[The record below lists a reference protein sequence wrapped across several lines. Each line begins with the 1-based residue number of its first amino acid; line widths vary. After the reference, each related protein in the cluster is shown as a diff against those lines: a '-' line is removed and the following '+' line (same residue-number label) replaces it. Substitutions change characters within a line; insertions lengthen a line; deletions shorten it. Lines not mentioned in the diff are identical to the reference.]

1 MISVVKSRLSY
12 KDITLRIICGGLFL
26 FISGCTG
33 SSDDTAPSTNKKE
46 TTKDDSIDTADY
58 ISLNGHTQGTTF
70 SVIYKA
76 TTRLSYKNEID
87 SLLVDFDNSLST
99 YNASSFI
106 TILNE
111 YGRVTPDEQFIECF
125 RLADEVYHET
135 NGAFNPAIYPI
146 IELWGD
152 DFKNIDII
160 SQEEVDSTLKLCNYK
175 LVEFNKDSNA
185 YIVPDGV
192 KVEMNAIAQGY
203 SVDRVA
209 GFLEAKGINDYMVE
223 IGGELITSGKS
234 PQNGDW
240 IIGIE
245 QPKEEKSS
253 VEDEFMLKVP
263 LRNRALATSGS
274 YRKFKMVDGKRLS
287 HTIDPSTGY
296 PSSNNLLSV
305 TVIAKSAAIA
315 DAYAT
320 AFMVMGLENAK
331 EFLQGNKNIR
341 NLEVYLIYDVQGE
354 LKTWNTRMFEEF
366 LP

>member
-1 MISVVKSRLSY
+1 MISVVKSKHRY
-12 KDITLRIICGGLFL
+12 KELTLRILCGGLFL
-26 FISGCTG
+26 LSIGCSS
-33 SSDDTAPSTNKKE
+33 SSDNSSSSEKKQQGE
-46 TTKDDSIDTADY
+46 EVKIDSADY
-58 ISLNGHTQGTTF
+58 ISLKGHTQGTTF

-76 TTRLSYKNEID
+76 STTKSYKNEID

-111 YGRVTPDEQFIECF
+111 YGEVKPDEQFVECF
-125 RLADEVYHET
+125 KLASEVYKET

-146 IELWGD
+146 IELWGE
-152 DFKNIDII
+152 DFKNLEII
-160 SQEEVDSTLKLCNYK
+160 SKDELDSTRALCNYN
-175 LVEFNKDSNA
+175 LLEYNPDSNKFS
-185 YIVPDGV
+185 VPKGV

-209 GFLEAKGINDYMVE
+209 DFLKAQAINDYMVE
-223 IGGELITSGKS
+223 IGGELVTSGKS
-234 PQNGDW
+234 PQGGPW

-253 VEDEFMLKVP
+253 IDDEFMLKVP
-263 LRNRALATSGS
+263 LENKALATSGS
-274 YRKFKMVDGKRLS
+274 YRKYKMVDGKRMS

-305 TVIAKSAAIA
+305 TVIANSAAIA

-320 AFMVMGLENAK
+320 AFMVMGLDKTKSFVLGDEN
-331 EFLQGNKNIR
+331 LR
-341 NLEVYLIYDVQGE
+341 NLEVYLIYDVDGE
-354 LKTWNTRMFEEF
+354 LETWHSKLFDEF